1 MNIKS
6 KLGLLSIAFVAVLG
20 VTAVFT
26 GAKNNN
32 LVNADENYRI
42 VLNAD
47 NTPTIDENKMA
58 LEATSRYVTLM
69 YQDVEEAEN
78 AHIALLPGGLIAN
91 GGRGDHRFS
100 GVKNITVVTDGI
112 INLYGMHP
120 AGKFDLLH
128 TFTSEAPVYEKAI
141 NYYNLAFA
149 NADIIFDVGMDEPE
163 ITDHETKAVVTS
175 LVIEYSC
182 VDTSSI
188 TFGGTVVSAA
198 GPVSGA
204 TVSITGTDLTAVT
217 GADGKYVFENVFVPT
232 FDFEVVATC
241 PAYFEARAT
250 VNSLVTTKDLELI
263 RHPYSDGNFISA
275 DHKARPFFTRSTTA
289 LIFDILDTAGLTAD
303 REYSIFITLDGNN
316 DTSRVGSKVLEI
328 KFKTDMWIDVWDYSI
343 NGFVSKPGVA
353 LSFNEGKTNAR
364 VTIPYNYING
374 INGYNIEPTEKVGV
388 TFGAWVHST
397 SVWEGWKEG
406 AWYADPLNP
415 SLYLKIDANNGEHVN
430 W

>member
-1 MNIKS
+1 MNKKT
-6 KLGLLSIAFVAVLG
+6 KLGLLSAVFVAVLS
-20 VTAVFT
+20 VTAVFA
-26 GAKNNN
+26 GPKNNN
-32 LVNADENYRI
+32 LVHADENYHI

-47 NTPTIDENKMA
+47 NTPTIDENNMTT
-58 LEATSRYVTLM
+58 EATSRYVNLR
-69 YQDVEEAEN
+69 YIDVAEAEN
-78 AHIALLPGGLIAN
+78 AHVALLPGGIIAN
-91 GGRGDHRFS
+91 EGLGDHRFS
-100 GVKNITVVTDGI
+100 GVKKITVVTDGT
-112 INLYGMHP
+112 INLYGIHP
-120 AGKFDLLH
+120 TGSYDLLH

-141 NYYNLAFA
+141 NYFNLTFA
-149 NADIIFDVGMDEPE
+149 NADITFDGNSELD
-163 ITDHETKAVVTS
+163 IIDHETNAVVTS

-188 TFGGTVVSAA
+188 TFGGTVISAA

-204 TVSITGTDLTAVT
+204 TVSITGTDLKAVT

-289 LIFDILDTAGLTAD
+289 LIFDIVDTAGLTSD
-303 REYSIFITLDGNN
+303 RQYSIFITLDGNN
-316 DTSRVGSKVLEI
+316 DESRDGSKVLEF
-328 KFKTDMWIDVWDYSI
+328 KFENNWIGVWDYSI
-343 NGFVSKPGVA
+343 AGWVTWKPDVA
-353 LSFNEGKTNAR
+353 LSYNADKTSAR
-364 VTIPYNYING
+364 VTVTYDYING
-374 INGYNIEPTEKVGV
+374 INGYDIEPTEKVGV
-388 TFGAWVHST
+388 SFGAYVTST
-397 SVWEGWKEG
+397 GVWEGWKEG

-415 SLYLKIDANNGEHVN
+415 SVYLKIDANNGEHVA